1 MFKFLKCEIPWI
13 INIKMENERYFEL
26 LLFRLIWI
34 LKWIIIKL
42 KIFPWQL
49 EYFNVASK
57 IDFKINIKFL
67 PD

>member
-1 MFKFLKCEIPWI
+1 
-13 INIKMENERYFEL
+13 MENERYFEL